1 MHITSVE
8 AADKIKTDG
17 VTELLK
23 CAKPLMFENN
33 DAKFRLSI
41 HGTCFLAR
49 FESRYYAVTAKH
61 CLNGFSCECVRIR
74 IIPGELEFL
83 SLKTVTMPRETG
95 WDFSD
100 LAFFE
105 IRHDRMPPALLDS
118 KYFLRLNDHDERDV
132 SEDEILAVVGHPWEL
147 NTIDY
152 ENIDMDI
159 RTQGFS
165 ADGRYAGSAEDKFCS
180 IIRFNNLSPIQDMDG
195 LSGSPVLAFREIE
208 DAVYTHHFAGV
219 LIRGSTT
226 SGTGRFINSSVV
238 IHALQHLS
246 ATLP

>member
-1 MHITSVE
+1 ME

-33 DAKFRLSI
+33 DAEFPLSI

-49 FESRYYAVTAKH
+49 SESRYYVITAKH
-61 CLNGFSCECVRIR
+61 CLNGFSYESVRIR

-105 IRHDRMPPALLDS
+105 IRHERLSPTVLGSKNFLCLDDRDARGVD
-118 KYFLRLNDHDERDV
+118 K
-132 SEDEILAVVGHPWEL
+132 DEILAVVGHPSEI

-152 ENIDMDI
+152 ENIDI

-165 ADGRYAGSAEDKFCS
+165 ADGRYAGPAEDKFCS
-180 IIRFNNLSPIQDMDG
+180 IIRFNKLSPIKDMDG
-195 LSGSPVLAFREIE
+195 LSGSPVLAFREIRE
-208 DAVYTHHFAGV
+208 KEYTHHFAGV
-219 LIRGSTT
+219 LIRGSTA
-226 SGTGRFINSSVV
+226 SGTGRFINSSIV
-238 IHALQHLS
+238 IQALNRCRENHI
-246 ATLP
+246 AA